1 VSREIYKNKGVDKTA
16 NIYGKLLKKRKAQV
30 KILKFIEEVMLAD
43 GIIRK
48 EETALIKQL
57 RELWNKDVT

>member
-1 VSREIYKNKGVDKTA
+1 MVTLV
-16 NIYGKLLKKRKAQV
+16 KKRKAQV

-57 RELWNKDVT
+57 RELWNKNVT